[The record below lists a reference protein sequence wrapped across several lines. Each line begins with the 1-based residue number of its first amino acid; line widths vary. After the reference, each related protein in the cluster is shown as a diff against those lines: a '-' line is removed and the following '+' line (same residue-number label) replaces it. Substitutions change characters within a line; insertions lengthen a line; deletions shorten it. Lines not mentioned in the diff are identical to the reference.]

1 MLVSRNLERFGKLSA
16 LGSLRRWSPRLRLF
30 LLTSVMALKVDAH
43 YAARSLK
50 TLASDSRDLSLPISG
65 LALRGRFVANQD
77 VVEMNALCSELET
90 FIPSGDLP
98 NPNERWT
105 AVFDLDDTVWAGHVM
120 DLGIL
125 AIAHGGL
132 WPSNA
137 LDDIASELGLQA
149 RGDVIA
155 LAEEWVSGCVYRT
168 GTIPS
173 SQEKM
178 ASLPW

>member
-1 MLVSRNLERFGKLSA
+1 M
-16 LGSLRRWSPRLRLF
+16 
-30 LLTSVMALKVDAH
+30 
-43 YAARSLK
+43 
-50 TLASDSRDLSLPISG
+50 
-65 LALRGRFVANQD
+65 RGRFVANQD

-137 LDDIASELGLQA
+137 LDDIASEQPAGA
-149 RGDVIA
+149 R
-155 LAEEWVSGCVYRT
+155 
-168 GTIPS
+168 
-173 SQEKM
+173 
-178 ASLPW
+178 